1 MYLKFDAEQIFLTNL
16 QGFDLSNYLTFANFE
31 EWLMIHI
38 S

>member
-16 QGFDLSNYLTFANFE
+16 QGFDLSHYLTFANIE